1 MTHEFN
7 QNTKILIVGLG
18 LIGGSYAEALTE
30 AGFEVG
36 AIDPNESSIR
46 YAIDSELIRHGRC
59 DVSPDYVGQFGL
71 IVFALYPH
79 VLIEWLEKYRDYIAP
94 NTLLT
99 DVTGVKSSIVYK
111 VQSMLDG
118 ERGIEFIGAHPMAG
132 RELSGVEN
140 ARRDIFYGANYIVTP
155 TEKNTAEAIAICRQ
169 LGEIMGFGMITE
181 LSPER
186 HDEMIAFLSQLTH
199 CIAVTLMVCRDS
211 ESLAPYTGDSFR
223 DLTRIARINDEMW
236 SELFLANREALLSQ
250 MELFA
255 DSFEELRGKIAAGDR
270 EGIREIMRLS
280 AKKRAFFDKPRN
292 NR

>member
-1 MTHEFN
+1 MIHTFN

-18 LIGGSYAEALTE
+18 LIGGSYAEALSE

-36 AIDPNESSIR
+36 AIDPNENSIR
-46 YAIDSELIRHGRC
+46 YAVDSGLIRHGRC
-59 DVSPDYVGQFGL
+59 DVSPEYINQFGL

-79 VLIEWLEKYRDYIAP
+79 VLIDWIEKYQNYIAP
-94 NTLLT
+94 GTLLT
-99 DVTGVKSSIVYK
+99 DVTGVKSSVVYK
-111 VQSMLDG
+111 VQSMLQ
-118 ERGIEFIGAHPMAG
+118 EKRGIEFIGAHPMAG

-155 TEKNTAEAIAICRQ
+155 TDKNSAEAIAICRH

-223 DLTRIARINDEMW
+223 DLTRIAHINDEMW

-250 MELFA
+250 MDLFA
-255 DSFEELRGKIAAGDR
+255 KSFEELRDKIASGDR
-270 EGIREIMRLS
+270 DGIREIMKLS
-280 AKKRAFFDKPRN
+280 SKKRESFDKK
-292 NR
+292 